1 MAVEEQRIEVDGLP
15 TRYLT
20 AGEGPPLVLL
30 HALGES
36 VLDWQWVLSSLAR
49 AHRVYAPDMPG
60 FGGSAKPV
68 ADYSPAF
75 FARFAAAYLDA
86 LGIEGAT
93 VAGNSLGGHVA
104 LRLALSEPE
113 RVSALCLIASVG
125 LGREA
130 SWALRLPTIPG
141 YGDPAIAWSKMPL
154 GAAQRAWLKAQLLF
168 ARPERA
174 PAEWMK
180 EQQRL
185 AQLPGFLEA
194 ALAALRAQL
203 DLGGQ
208 REVLL
213 DQLPRL
219 EIPTLV
225 VWGESDRILPVSQ
238 AREAVTRLK
247 QGSLELIPDCGHLPQ
262 VERPDHFVEAVVRF
276 LDEQAHP

>member
-20 AGEGPPLVLL
+20 AGEGSPLVLL

-36 VLDWQWVLSSLAR
+36 VLDWRWVLPSLAR

-113 RVSALCLIASVG
+113 RVSALCLIDSVG

-141 YGDPAIAWSKMPL
+141 YGDPAIAWSKTPL
-154 GAAQRAWLKAQLLF
+154 GATQRAWLKAQLLF

-174 PAEWMK
+174 PAEWMN
-180 EQQRL
+180 EQYRL
-185 AQLPGFLEA
+185 AQLPGFMEA

-213 DQLPRL
+213 DQLPHL

-238 AREAVTRLK
+238 AREAVALLK

-262 VERPDHFVEAVVRF
+262 VERPDHFVEAVGRF

>member
-60 FGGSAKPV
+60 FGGSAKLV

-104 LRLALSEPE
+104 LRLALSESE
-113 RVSALCLIASVG
+113 RVSALCLIDSVS
-125 LGREA
+125 LGREV

-141 YGDPAIAWSKMPL
+141 YGDLAIAWSKTPL
-154 GAAQRAWLKAQLLF
+154 GATQRAWLKAQLLF
-168 ARPERA
+168 AHPERA
-174 PAEWMK
+174 PAEWMN
-180 EQQRL
+180 EQYRL
-185 AQLPGFLEA
+185 AQLPGFMEA

-203 DLGGQ
+203 DLRGQ

-238 AREAVTRLK
+238 AREAVALLK
-247 QGSLELIPDCGHLPQ
+247 QSSLELIPGCGHLPQ
-262 VERPDHFVEAVVRF
+262 VEHPDHFVEAVGRF